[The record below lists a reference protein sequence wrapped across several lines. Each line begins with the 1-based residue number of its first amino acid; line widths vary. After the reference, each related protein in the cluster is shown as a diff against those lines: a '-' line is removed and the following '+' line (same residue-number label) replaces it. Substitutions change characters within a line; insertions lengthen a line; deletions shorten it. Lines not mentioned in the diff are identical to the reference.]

1 MAINFPSSPSVN
13 DIHSEGGVRWK
24 WNGSSW
30 TRSSGAAVTDTITT
44 ANDNSTTTLY
54 PVLTS
59 GTGAQTAKIATT
71 ATKNISFDASDGD
84 LTIGGNLSVGGTITY
99 EDVKNVDSI
108 GIVTARSGVDITAD
122 NKYLKIGAGNDISI
136 VHTGSESFISNATG
150 HLTRR
155 SDVHKWE
162 NYAGNSE
169 YGRFT
174 SDGELLVG
182 TTVDNGFKFKV
193 SDGGG
198 YEFAFAPNDSSINSL
213 VNYNRSGG
221 AYVDCKL
228 VQKELQLWSGT
239 SPVERLRIDANGDI
253 NLGNNPTNQY
263 GYKLNIQDSAII
275 YAQTASSNG
284 TELKLYLDHSNTIAN
299 FGTVSTSHLA
309 FVTTNLERLR
319 IKSDGKVGI
328 GTDNPSEVLHVL
340 QSGTTAAEFR
350 LENSEGYL
358 LLRADSNVATY
369 GAEQHI
375 FHNRANNTEYL
386 RIKSDG
392 KVGINNSAPLYP
404 MHFKNAMGSSPS
416 WIHMEVTGSNAVG
429 GGGGI
434 AFDTSASNNATNN
447 SLYLATIKG
456 IRNSSDDGSN
466 DLVFST
472 SKSGVTGDDGN
483 THSPKEKLR
492 IDSSGNV
499 KIGSGSAAFAVGGG
513 LEIDTGS
520 AATIRLEDSGSSSSV
535 EIQNTGGV
543 IKQNMYN
550 NQPWTVAYNSS
561 EVFRITSGG
570 SVHIGNTYTANGAA
584 DNLIVGTGQDA
595 DGWQGITIYSH
606 SNDGG
611 ALYFADGASTGQY
624 AGFVQ
629 YGHGDNSLQFGAGSS
644 ERLRIT
650 SDKVM
655 FSVDAKVDSDNSRDL
670 GASGARW
677 RNLHLG
683 TSARIGA
690 IGTTAS
696 TAGDDL
702 VIEGSSDSG
711 LSIISGSSSSANI
724 YFGDSSDADVG
735 RFAYQH
741 NDNAFDFHT
750 NGGGTARLRIASNG
764 ALIQKAGSGDNQ
776 FYSQRINTAG
786 SNGNYFFH
794 MKAQDSSGN
803 NVGEAGFHRD
813 TAADDARFII
823 KTRNTGG
830 SSQERFRITSKGYVN
845 MPDQPAFFARGS
857 LTFTDWNT
865 YEYVTWGSENFDN
878 SGSWDGTK
886 FTCPVGAAGDYLFQV
901 EFLAPANADNG
912 NNNYILYALFKGTSG
927 QNLWR
932 QDWGSSSN
940 YNASFSGMVLQLAEG
955 DEVRV
960 AFHKSYGRPYA
971 SGYNSFTGCK
981 LN

>member
-1 MAINFPSSPSVN
+1 
-13 DIHSEGGVRWK
+13 
-24 WNGSSW
+24 
-30 TRSSGAAVTDTITT
+30 
-44 ANDNSTTTLY
+44 
-54 PVLTS
+54 
-59 GTGAQTAKIATT
+59 
-71 ATKNISFDASDGD
+71 
-84 LTIGGNLSVGGTITY
+84 
-99 EDVKNVDSI
+99 
-108 GIVTARSGVDITAD
+108 
-122 NKYLKIGAGNDISI
+122 
-136 VHTGSESFISNATG
+136 
-150 HLTRR
+150 
-155 SDVHKWE
+155 
-162 NYAGNSE
+162 
-169 YGRFT
+169 
-174 SDGELLVG
+174 
-182 TTVDNGFKFKV
+182 
-193 SDGGG
+193 
-198 YEFAFAPNDSSINSL
+198 
-213 VNYNRSGG
+213 
-221 AYVDCKL
+221 
-228 VQKELQLWSGT
+228 
-239 SPVERLRIDANGDI
+239 
-253 NLGNNPTNQY
+253 
-263 GYKLNIQDSAII
+263 
-275 YAQTASSNG
+275 
-284 TELKLYLDHSNTIAN
+284 
-299 FGTVSTSHLA
+299 
-309 FVTTNLERLR
+309 
-319 IKSDGKVGI
+319 
-328 GTDNPSEVLHVL
+328 
-340 QSGTTAAEFR
+340 
-350 LENSEGYL
+350 
-358 LLRADSNVATY
+358 
-369 GAEQHI
+369 
-375 FHNRANNTEYL
+375 
-386 RIKSDG
+386 
-392 KVGINNSAPLYP
+392 
-404 MHFKNAMGSSPS
+404 
-416 WIHMEVTGSNAVG
+416 